1 MYYVKWFQ
9 QCLTTDKCSVSISDD
24 DDDDDDVSDNITL
37 TMAAVFSH
45 VLGQLLIHMNAV
57 MPLS

>member
-9 QCLTTDKCSVSISDD
+9 QCLTTGKCSVSISDD
-24 DDDDDDVSDNITL
+24 DDDEVSDNITS

-45 VLGQLLIHMNAV
+45 VLGQLLVHTNAV